1 MSPSGNPYNNLTVQ
15 RIRPISAAAGEHGTS
30 PGFPL
35 PLYGAL
41 IFVGIRV
48 LSLATTAFLLP
59 RGKFREL
66 HYSLLGLI
74 KSWDSGRYLIIAF
87 HGYSYVP
94 GDMRHDSIFAW
105 FPGYPA
111 AIRAVVWVSGA
122 GTIGAGLGVTIA
134 AGLAAA
140 WGLTRLGMT
149 LTGDRRASLLTAA
162 LSAVAP
168 GSIVLSMLH
177 AEALK
182 RVTTFPRYELN
193 ANRSPCP

>member
-1 MSPSGNPYNNLTVQ
+1 L
-15 RIRPISAAAGEHGTS
+15 AGWTH
-30 PGFPL
+30 
-35 PLYGAL
+35 
-41 IFVGIRV
+41 
-48 LSLATTAFLLP
+48 
-59 RGKFREL
+59 
-66 HYSLLGLI
+66 
-74 KSWDSGRYLIIAF
+74 WDSGRYLIIAV
-87 HGYSYVP
+87 HGY
-94 GDMRHDSIFAW
+94 RHGSNLVR

-111 AIRAVVWVSGA
+111 AIGA
-122 GTIGAGLGVTIA
+122 IARIPGASPVRAGLGVTIA
-134 AGLAAA
+134 AGLAA